1 MFMENPRTIIKVCS
15 VNLTVARDFLFTLK
29 ESKAKKQT
37 RLLALDLIQRGLT
50 ALLAN
55 DYPP

>member
-15 VNLTVARDFLFTLK
+15 VNLTVARNFLFTLK

-37 RLLALDLIQRGLT
+37 RLLALDLT